1 MKCVNEHKMSRSL
14 KICGNSGNSNL
25 ENFKGQN
32 NNFCTNLVVLLS
44 A

>member
-1 MKCVNEHKMSRSL
+1 MNIKKMSRSL
-14 KICGNSGNSNL
+14 KICGNSVNSNL

-32 NNFCTNLVVLLS
+32 NNFSTNLVVLLS